1 MTSASAA
8 SGRYDR
14 FAIALHWLL
23 AVALLAQIGLG
34 WYASDIPRGTPARG
48 WFINLHKSVGI
59 TLAVLLVV
67 RLAWRLRSGAP
78 AWPATMSRLQVLAA
92 RTAHAALYACML
104 LLPLAGYLASNF
116 SKHGIKYFNT
126 VLLPPWGADLPQV
139 YRFLTGLHV
148 ALSWVLV
155 SLIALHVGA
164 ALLHLV
170 RRDGVFAR
178 MLPQA
183 APPAPANAGPVL
195 ATELK

>member
-1 MTSASAA
+1 MTSPSAV

-23 AVALLAQIGLG
+23 AVAVLAQIGLG

-59 TLAVLLVV
+59 TLGVLLVV
-67 RLAWRLRSGAP
+67 RLVWRLRSGAP

-92 RTAHAALYACML
+92 RSAHAALYACML

-116 SKHGIKYFNT
+116 SKHGIKYFHT
-126 VLLPPWGADLPQV
+126 VLLSPWGPDLPRV
-139 YRFLTGLHV
+139 YAFFTGLHV

-155 SLIALHVGA
+155 SLIALHVAA
-164 ALLHLV
+164 ALLHLA

-178 MLPQA
+178 MLPPTAPRAQPQA
-183 APPAPANAGPVL
+183 TPVL
-195 ATELK
+195 ATDTK

>member
-1 MTSASAA
+1 M
-8 SGRYDR
+8 
-14 FAIALHWLL
+14 
-23 AVALLAQIGLG
+23 ALLAQIGLG

-67 RLAWRLRSGAP
+67 RLAWRLRRGAP
-78 AWPATMSRLQVLAA
+78 AWPVTMSRLQVLAA
-92 RTAHAALYACML
+92 RTAHGTLYACML

-126 VLLPPWGADLPQV
+126 VLLPPWGADLPRV
-139 YRFLTGLHV
+139 YGFLTGLHV

-155 SLIALHVGA
+155 ALIALHVGA
-164 ALLHLV
+164 ALMHLV

-183 APPAPANAGPVL
+183 THPDTVAAAPAL
-195 ATELK
+195 ATQLK